1 MADREYDVC
10 IVGSGPGGGIVSY
23 VLATAGLKV
32 ALVEMG
38 RRLRPGADYNAH
50 QSIYDN
56 LDRRLSEGKR
66 AVVSSVWNDFAERDH
81 FTPVGDRPAHGQL
94 RAVGGRSICWAGHS
108 LRFGPGDYRQWPISY
123 DEVAPYYAKAEA
135 LMGVHGMKDGLWNL
149 PDGVFQKGVPMRC
162 PELALKRGVE
172 RLKSRGRHRGQNPHV
187 KRIMNSNWSGRV
199 RTWPG
204 LGNWGNGSGSR
215 AHLVYRILGA

>member
-1 MADREYDVC
+1 MADAIFDVC

-94 RAVGGRSICWAGHS
+94 RALGGRSICWAGHS
-108 LRFGPGDYRQWPISY
+108 LRFGPGDYKHWPISY

-162 PELALKRGVE
+162 LSYFPNTP
-172 RLKSRGRHRGQNPHV
+172 QV
-187 KRIMNSNWSGRV
+187 KRIMNSSWSERV
-199 RTWPG
+199 RTCVG
-204 LGNWGNGSGSR
+204 LGNWGRGSR
-215 AHLVYRILGA
+215 SAAQRV